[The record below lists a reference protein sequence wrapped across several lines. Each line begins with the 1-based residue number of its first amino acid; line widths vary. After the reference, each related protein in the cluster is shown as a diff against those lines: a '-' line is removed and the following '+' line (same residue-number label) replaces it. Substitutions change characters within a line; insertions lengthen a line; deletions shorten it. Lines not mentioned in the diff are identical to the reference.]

1 MNPARKAV
9 VRTLQQ
15 QAKSRRSMPPLSIDP
30 AGLDPRDRRLAV
42 AIHRTT
48 VQRWLTLE
56 ALLDAHLKKPLA
68 KLEPILQAVL
78 LSGAAQ
84 IVFMDKLPAHAVV
97 HEQVEIAKNRLR
109 RGAASLA
116 NAVLRKMANVVVG
129 RTDTGGW
136 TPAREAIP
144 FGDGAI
150 QLAEPLLPSLDD
162 LPAHLSVAT
171 SHPIELVNAWLGRFG
186 AETVRDLLL
195 HDAVNPPTVVYA
207 PSVDPAEITDHA
219 EPHTSAGFF
228 VWTGEHAAFESLL
241 AGGADRWVQDP
252 ASAAPVNT
260 AAEFL
265 SDRLPSLIV
274 DACAG
279 RGTKTRQL
287 AHLFPAARVVAT
299 DIDEARLEV
308 LRQTFAGHDR
318 VQIVPPD
325 QLVEYEGRA
334 DLLLLDV
341 PCSNTG
347 VLARR
352 PEARYRYTENSL
364 ASLSAVQ
371 REIVEQNAPLLAE
384 KGVVL
389 YATCSIEPA
398 ENDEHAAW
406 IADRL
411 GRTVHSRRT
420 ILPVGSGRT
429 YHDGSYHAIIG

>member
-15 QAKSRRSMPPLSIDP
+15 QAKSRRSMPPLTVDP
-30 AGLDPRDRRLAV
+30 TGLDPRDRRLAT

-48 VQRWLTLE
+48 VQRWITLE
-56 ALLDAHLKKPLA
+56 AILDAHLKKPLA

-116 NAVLRKMANVVVG
+116 NAVLRKVAEIVVD
-129 RTDTGGW
+129 RTETGGW
-136 TPAREAIP
+136 VPARDAIP

-150 QLAEPLLPSLDD
+150 RLADPILPSLDD
-162 LPAHLSVAT
+162 WSDHLSVAT
-171 SHPIELVNAWLGRFG
+171 SHPVELVDAWLGRYG
-186 AETVRDLLL
+186 AETVRDLVL
-195 HDAVNPPTVVYA
+195 HSAMNPPAVVYA
-207 PSVDPAEITDHA
+207 PSVDPDAIADRA
-219 EPHTSAGFF
+219 EPHSVAGFF
-228 VWTGEHAAFESLL
+228 VWSGDHGALESLL
-241 AGGADRWVQDP
+241 AAGPDRWVQDP
-252 ASAAPVNT
+252 ASAAPVTGT
-260 AAEFL
+260 AQHLAD
-265 SDRLPSLIV
+265 SPPAIV
-274 DACAG
+274 IDACAG

-287 AHLFPAARVVAT
+287 AHVFPAARIVAT
-299 DIDEARLEV
+299 DIDAARLGV
-308 LRQTFAGHDR
+308 LRESFADHDR
-318 VQIVPPD
+318 VDVVDPD
-325 QLVEYEGRA
+325 RLGDYEGRA

-364 ASLSAVQ
+364 GSLSAVQ
-371 REIVEQNAPLLAE
+371 REIVDQTAPLLAD
-384 KGVVL
+384 GGIVL
-389 YATCSIEPA
+389 YATCSIEPT
-398 ENDEHAAW
+398 ENDEQAAW

-411 GRTVHSRRT
+411 GRSVLARRT
-420 ILPVGSGRT
+420 ILPAGAGRS

>member
-15 QAKSRRSMPPLSIDP
+15 QAKSRRSMPPLPVDP
-30 AGLDPRDRRLAV
+30 TGLDPRDRRLAV

-56 ALLDAHLKKPLA
+56 ALLDAHLKKPLV
-68 KLEPILQAVL
+68 KLEPILLAVL

-116 NAVLRKMANVVVG
+116 NAVLRKLAAVVVD
-129 RTDTGGW
+129 RTEIGGW
-136 TPAREAIP
+136 TPARDAIP
-144 FGDGAI
+144 YGDGAI
-150 QLAEPLLPSLDD
+150 RLAEPLLPSLDD
-162 LPAHLSVAT
+162 LPSHLAVAT
-171 SHPIELVNAWLGRFG
+171 SHPLELVNAWLGRFG

-207 PSVDPAEITDHA
+207 PSVNPADVAEHA
-219 EPHTSAGFF
+219 QPHASDGFF
-228 VWTGEHAAFESLL
+228 VWTGEHAALESILS
-241 AGGADRWVQDP
+241 GGSDRWVQDP
-252 ASAAPVNT
+252 ASAAPVG
-260 AAEFL
+260 AVAEFL
-265 SDRLPSLIV
+265 ADRQPNLIV

-287 AHLFPAARVVAT
+287 AHLFPSSRIVAT
-299 DIDEARLEV
+299 DIDEARLEM
-308 LRQTFAGHDR
+308 LRQSFAGHDR
-318 VQIVPPD
+318 VRILSPD
-325 QLVEYEGRA
+325 ELSEHEGRA

-352 PEARYRYTENSL
+352 PEARYRYTDTSL
-364 ASLSAVQ
+364 GSLSAVQ
-371 REIVEQNAPLLAE
+371 REIAEQTAPLLADQ
-384 KGVVL
+384 GVVL
-389 YATCSIEPA
+389 YATCSIEPT
-398 ENDEHAAW
+398 ENDDQAAW
-406 IADRL
+406 IAGRL
-411 GRTVHSRRT
+411 GRAVQTRRT
-420 ILPVGSGRT
+420 ILPVGSGST